1 MWASWGGERWQAYE
15 IHMGTTL
22 QTRPCAPLC
31 SVENGRTACQEGC
44 QVRNVWGTYLHG
56 LFESSAIRSELARRA
71 GFSSYRSATV
81 PWREHLQRVYDG
93 MADILEEHLNLEPI
107 WNYVAS

>member
-1 MWASWGGERWQAYE
+1 
-15 IHMGTTL
+15 
-22 QTRPCAPLC
+22 
-31 SVENGRTACQEGC
+31 C

-93 MADILEEHLNLEPI
+93 MADIFEEHLNLEPI
-107 WNYVAS
+107 WNYVASWAFSDFGCNHSGSAGRRSPLLGPHFLFGRAP